1 MKLSNVWINGDCL
14 TELKKLESES
24 VDMVM
29 TSPPYHNLRVYSN
42 DPHDLSNC
50 ESYEEYYYMLGLV
63 VAECQRVLKPGCK
76 FVIQFED
83 YNYTIGRDNKMGQE
97 SITGDINRI
106 MLENNFSLWTKAF
119 WRKYSAQ
126 RAMLAQ
132 GNLYYRNMKARD
144 TILAANV
151 GFVYVYK
158 KAGDCELIKAS
169 DITLAEWADYADA
182 VWNIGNSGIGH
193 TTPFAED
200 LVKRCIKLWSC
211 PGDVILDPFAGAG
224 TVNKVAIE
232 NHRSAI
238 GIELMKD
245 FYDLAVNKRFSL
257 WDDSVFESE
266 DSIEKMKERFN
277 EQLEKGKEQSANAKA
292 AKEEQKALQQ
302 QKKDIRAEIKEL
314 EAQLKALGLKAK
326 EIKAIKD
333 STITSDN

>member
-63 VAECQRVLKPGCK
+63 IAECQRVLKPGCK

-182 VWNIGNSGIGH
+182 VWNIPNSGISH
-193 TTPFAED
+193 STPFAEE
-200 LVKRCIKLWSC
+200 LVKRCVKLWSC
-211 PGDVILDPFAGAG
+211 PGDTILDPFAGAG
-224 TVNKVAIE
+224 TTNKVAIE
-232 NHRSAI
+232 CGRNAI

-245 FYDLAVNKRFSL
+245 YYDLAINKRFSL

-277 EQLEKGKEQSANAKA
+277 EQLAKGKEQSANAKA

-326 EIKAIKD
+326 EIKALKD
-333 STITSDN
+333 DAVKENG